1 MDINFTELMSLVI
14 DKYWKY
20 ENVIILFLLL
30 LPFHIYFNAFALH

>member
-1 MDINFTELMSLVI
+1 MDINFTELMSLVM

-30 LPFHIYFNAFALH
+30 LPVHIYFNAFALH

>member
-1 MDINFTELMSLVI
+1 MDINFTELMSLVM

-30 LPFHIYFNAFALH
+30 LPVHIYFNAFAFH